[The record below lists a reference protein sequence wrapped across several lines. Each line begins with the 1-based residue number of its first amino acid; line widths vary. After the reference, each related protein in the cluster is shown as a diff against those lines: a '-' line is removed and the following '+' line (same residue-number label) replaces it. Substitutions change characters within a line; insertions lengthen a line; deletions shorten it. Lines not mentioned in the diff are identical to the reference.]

1 MALIGDI
8 GSHIRLSGRL
18 RRASDWLSHMAKR
31 AWQPVLHLRLQ
42 EFSPALM
49 DRLPKGLY
57 ARSILIVVMPIL
69 ILQAVVAY
77 VFMERHW
84 QLVTRRLSDAVSR
97 DIAAIIAVLETYP
110 QDRRF
115 SEITR
120 IAGETYGLTVSVLP
134 PAPLPEAGPRP
145 FFSLLDS
152 TLTAQLREHID
163 RPFWVDTVGD
173 SDMVEIRIALDDQV
187 LRVFAHR
194 NRAYASNSHIF
205 LLWMVGTSTVL
216 IAIALLFLRN
226 QIKPIL
232 TLAHAAEQFG
242 KGRPAANFRPR
253 GAREVRQAAQAFVD
267 MRERIERQVEQRT
280 TMLSGVSHDLR
291 TVLTRFKLELALLG
305 DTPDTQALRADEDE
319 MSRMLEDYL
328 AFAQSDAGE
337 TTELADIPSLLRE
350 VAEQARRR
358 GGGEPVDTAFEGEPQ
373 ALIRALGFR
382 RCLVNL
388 VGNACRHGKRVAL
401 KARHA
406 DGWLTV
412 TVDDDGP
419 GIPPEEREA
428 VFRPFYR
435 LDRGRNVDQGG
446 SGLGLAISRDIA
458 ISHGGDVI
466 LADSPMGGL
475 RAILM
480 IPA

>member
-8 GSHIRLSGRL
+8 GTRL
-18 RRASDWLSHMAKR
+18 RPREWLRRGYESASRWLKQAWAWLS
-31 AWQPVLHLRLQ
+31 QLRIGTFLSDI
-42 EFSPALM
+42 FAY
-49 DRLPKGLY
+49 LPKGLY

-84 QLVTRRLSDAVSR
+84 QMVTRRLSSAVVR
-97 DIAAIIAVLETYP
+97 DVAAIIETIETYP
-110 QDRRF
+110 QDERF

-120 IAGETYGLTVSVLP
+120 IAAETYGLTISVLP
-134 PAPLPEAGPRP
+134 PAPLPEAGPKP

-152 TLTAQLREHID
+152 ALSHELSRRID
-163 RPFWVDTVGD
+163 RPFWIDTLGD
-173 SDMVEIRIALDDQV
+173 SDLVEIRVALDNNV
-187 LRVFAHR
+187 LRVFAPR
-194 NRAYASNSHIF
+194 SRAYASNSLIF
-205 LLWMVGTSTVL
+205 LLWMVGTSLVL
-216 IAIALLFLRN
+216 ITIALLFLRN

-232 TLAHAAEQFG
+232 TLAQAAEQFG
-242 KGRPAANFRPR
+242 KGRPTPEVRPR
-253 GAREVRQAAQAFVD
+253 GAREVRQATQAFVD

-291 TVLTRFKLELALLG
+291 TVLTRFKLELAMLK
-305 DTPDTQALRADEDE
+305 DAPNTEALRADVDE

-328 AFAQSDAGE
+328 AFAQGDAGE
-337 TTELADIPSLLRE
+337 TTELVNLPAVLEEI
-350 VAEQARRR
+350 AETARRD
-358 GGGEPVDTAFEGEPQ
+358 GHAVETSFEGEPQ
-373 ALIRALGFR
+373 ALLRALGFR
-382 RCLVNL
+382 RCLSNL
-388 VGNACRHGKRVAL
+388 VSNAGRHGDRIAL
-401 KARHA
+401 KGRHA

-428 VFRPFYR
+428 VFKPFYR
-435 LDRGRNVDQGG
+435 LDSARNADSGG

-458 ISHGGDVI
+458 MGHGGDVI
-466 LADSPMGGL
+466 LADSPLGGL
-475 RAILM
+475 RAALM

>member
-8 GSHIRLSGRL
+8 GTRLRLPEWLRRGYQPAGRWLTRAAQRLSQLNLGGL
-18 RRASDWLSHMAKR
+18 F
-31 AWQPVLHLRLQ
+31 PFVL
-42 EFSPALM
+42 A
-49 DRLPKGLY
+49 RLPKGLY

-84 QLVTRRLSDAVSR
+84 QMVTRRLSSAVIR
-97 DIAAIIAVLETYP
+97 DVAAIIEVIDTYP
-110 QDRRF
+110 QDERF

-120 IAGETYGLTVSVLP
+120 IAAETYGLTISVLP
-134 PAPLPEAGPRP
+134 PAPLPQAGPRP
-145 FFSLLDS
+145 FFSLLD
-152 TLTAQLREHID
+152 TALSEELSRQID
-163 RPFWVDTVGD
+163 RPFWIDTLGD
-173 SDMVEIRIALDDQV
+173 SDLVEIRVALDGHV
-187 LRVFAHR
+187 LRVFAPR
-194 NRAYASNSHIF
+194 SRAYASNSLIF
-205 LLWMVGTSTVL
+205 LVWMVGTSLVL

-232 TLAHAAEQFG
+232 NLAQAAEQFG
-242 KGRPAANFRPR
+242 KGRPVASFRPR
-253 GAREVRQAAQAFVD
+253 GAREVRQAAQAFME

-291 TVLTRFKLELALLG
+291 TVLTRFKLELAMLG
-305 DTPDTQALRADEDE
+305 DTPDNEALRADVDE

-328 AFAQSDAGE
+328 AFAQGDAGE
-337 TTELADIPSLLRE
+337 TTELVTLPALLE
-350 VAEQARRR
+350 EIAETARRD
-358 GGGEPVDTAFEGEPQ
+358 GHSVETAYEGEPE
-373 ALIRALGFR
+373 ALLRALGFR
-382 RCLVNL
+382 RCLTNL
-388 VGNACRHGKRVAL
+388 VGNAGRHGDRIEL
-401 KARHA
+401 KARHTE
-406 DGWLTV
+406 GWLTV

-435 LDRGRNVDQGG
+435 LDHSRNVDGG

-458 ISHGGDVI
+458 MSHGGDVI
-466 LADSPMGGL
+466 LADSPLGGL
-475 RAILM
+475 RAVLM

>member
-8 GSHIRLSGRL
+8 GSHIRIPGRL
-18 RRASDWLSHMAKR
+18 RQALGPLGQLAARLR
-31 AWQPVLHLRLQ
+31 GLIGRLHLQ
-42 EFSPALM
+42 DFGPALM

-84 QLVTRRLSDAVSR
+84 QTVTRRLSQALIR
-97 DIAAIIAVLETYP
+97 DIAAIIEVIDTYP
-110 QDRRF
+110 QDARF

-120 IAGETYGLTVSVLP
+120 IAAETHGLTISVLP
-134 PAPLPEAGPRP
+134 PSPLPETGPRP
-145 FFSLLDS
+145 FFSLLDN
-152 TLTAQLREHID
+152 TLSRQIRNQIN
-163 RPFWVDTVGD
+163 RPFWIDTVGD
-173 SDMVEIRIALDDQV
+173 SDMVEIRISLDDHV
-187 LRVFAHR
+187 LRVFAER

-205 LLWMVGTSTVL
+205 LLWMGGTSLVL

-232 TLAHAAEQFG
+232 TLANAAEQFG
-242 KGRPAANFRPR
+242 KGRPTASFRPR
-253 GAREVRQAAQAFVD
+253 GAREVRQAAQAFLD

-305 DTPDTQALRADEDE
+305 DTPEARALRADVDE

-328 AFAQSDAGE
+328 AFAQGDAGE
-337 TTELADIPSLLRE
+337 TTELADIPALLE
-350 VAEQARRR
+350 DIAKSARR
-358 GGGEPVDTAFEGEPQ
+358 GGDNVETAFEGEPQ

-382 RCLVNL
+382 RCLANL
-388 VGNACRHGKRVAL
+388 VGNACRHGDRVGL
-401 KARHA
+401 KARHL

-412 TVDDDGP
+412 MVDDDGP

-435 LDRGRNVDQGG
+435 LDGGRNVDQGG

-458 ISHGGDVI
+458 MSHGGDVI
-466 LADSPMGGL
+466 LADSPLGGL

>member
-8 GSHIRLSGRL
+8 GTRLRLPEWL
-18 RRASDWLSHMAKR
+18 RRAYALIRIWSQRVAAPL
-31 AWQPVLHLRLQ
+31 QRLGL
-42 EFSPALM
+42 PHIGAAVM

-84 QLVTRRLSDAVSR
+84 QMVTRRLSSAVVS
-97 DIAAIIAVLETYP
+97 DIAAVIEVIETYP
-110 QDRRF
+110 QDERF

-120 IAGETYGLTVSVLP
+120 IATDTYGLTISVLP
-134 PAPLPEAGPRP
+134 PDPLPESGSRP

-152 TLTAQLREHID
+152 TLSREMRRRIN
-163 RPFWVDTVGD
+163 RPFWVDTLGD
-173 SDMVEIRIALDDQV
+173 SDLVEIRIQLDDHV
-187 LRVFAHR
+187 LRVFAPR
-194 NRAYASNSHIF
+194 SRAYASNSHIF
-205 LLWMVGTSTVL
+205 LLWMGGTSLVL
-216 IAIALLFLRN
+216 LTIALLFLRN

-232 TLAHAAEQFG
+232 TLGKAAEQFG
-242 KGRPAANFRPR
+242 KGRPVGDFRPR
-253 GAREVRQAAQAFVD
+253 GAREVRQAAQAFID

-305 DTPDTQALRADEDE
+305 ETPETEALRADVDE

-328 AFAQSDAGE
+328 AFAQGDAGE
-337 TTELADIPSLLRE
+337 TTEMVDLPVLLEEIADS
-350 VAEQARRR
+350 ARR
-358 GGGEPVDTAFEGEPQ
+358 GGDIVETTFEGEPR
-373 ALIRALGFR
+373 ALLRALGFR
-382 RCLVNL
+382 RCVANL
-388 VGNACRHGKRVAL
+388 VGNAGKHGDRVEL

-406 DGWLTV
+406 DGWLTI

-419 GIPPEEREA
+419 GIPPQEREA

-435 LDRGRNVDQGG
+435 LDSGRNVDSGG
-446 SGLGLAISRDIA
+446 SGLGLAITRDIA
-458 ISHGGDVI
+458 MSHGGDVI
-466 LADSPMGGL
+466 LAESPLGGV
-475 RAILM
+475 RAVLT